1 MVIPPSIIL
10 LSAPLCPKPPDIP
23 IEGVIDFEPIVFDQ
37 ETVKSCA
44 IENKILNLKCNS
56 FLKIY
61 IPSTTFGRSYNES
74 SSVGKML
81 CDGAEQADG
90 LAAQGTDCIE
100 DVSVVGQA
108 RLLCHGRSSCSV
120 PVTSDMASL
129 GPTCSL
135 LKKELRTEHIC
146 GKNNRTIQF
155 VLIFLQLSATP
166 GRHMWNPSIVW
177 THHCF

>member
-1 MVIPPSIIL
+1 MLERWASVFSSFAKVCNL
-10 LSAPLCPKPPDIP
+10 VLAPLCPKPPDTP

-44 IENKILNLKCNS
+44 VENKILDLKCHS

-61 IPSTTFGRSYNES
+61 IPATTFGRKYNES

-90 LAAQGTDCIE
+90 LAAQGTGCIE
-100 DVSVVGQA
+100 DVSVLEEA
-108 RLLCHGRSSCSV
+108 RRLCHDQSSCSI

-129 GPTCSL
+129 GPMCSL

-146 GKNNRTIQF
+146 GECNLNISMR
-155 VLIFLQLSATP
+155 
-166 GRHMWNPSIVW
+166 M
-177 THHCF
+177 